1 MVVNTTKH
9 VNMDDLRRILS
20 EIKYIN
26 LTEVH
31 ARDGQRE
38 SAVLE
43 LNLVIYPGHAC
54 VIAPPDK
61 NLLNDTA
68 RNEF

>member
-1 MVVNTTKH
+1 
-9 VNMDDLRRILS
+9 MDDLRRILS

-26 LTEVH
+26 PTEVR

-43 LNLVIYPGHAC
+43 LNLVIYPGHA
-54 VIAPPDK
+54 PPDK

>member
-1 MVVNTTKH
+1 
-9 VNMDDLRRILS
+9 MDDLRRILS
-20 EIKYIN
+20 EIKYIT
-26 LTEVH
+26 LTEVR

-43 LNLVIYPGHAC
+43 LNLVIYSGHAC

>member
-26 LTEVH
+26 LTEVR

-38 SAVLE
+38 L
-43 LNLVIYPGHAC
+43 YPGHAC

>member
-26 LTEVH
+26 LTEVR

-38 SAVLE
+38 SAVRE

>member
-26 LTEVH
+26 LTEVR

-54 VIAPPDK
+54 MRHCTPRQKSVK
-61 NLLNDTA
+61 
-68 RNEF
+68 RHGEK